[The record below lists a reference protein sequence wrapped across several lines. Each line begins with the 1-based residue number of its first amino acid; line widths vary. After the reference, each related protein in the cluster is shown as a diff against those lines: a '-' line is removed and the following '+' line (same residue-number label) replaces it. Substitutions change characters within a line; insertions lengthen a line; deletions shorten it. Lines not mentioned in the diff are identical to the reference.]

1 MLNIIKRIKNFLK
14 NRQIR
19 KNSTNYIKFLKSKGI
34 KIGEDCY
41 IFEPRDAQID
51 ITRPELLEIGDHVF
65 LHKGI
70 RILTHDWGGGAIYLV
85 INSLYPLTGK

>member
-1 MLNIIKRIKNFLK
+1 MYLKELIKKIVYREKY
-14 NRQIR
+14 
-19 KNSTNYIKFLKSKGI
+19 SSETYISFLKSKGI

-70 RILTHDWGGGAIYLV
+70 RILTHDWGGCR
-85 INSLYPLTGK
+85 